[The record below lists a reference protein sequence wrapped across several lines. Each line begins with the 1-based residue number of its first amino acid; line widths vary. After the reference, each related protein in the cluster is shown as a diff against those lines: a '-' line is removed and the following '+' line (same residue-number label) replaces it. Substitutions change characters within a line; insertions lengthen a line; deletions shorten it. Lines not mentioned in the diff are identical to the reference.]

1 MRSLVQMLLSAALL
15 WVGLPAEV
23 AAQNYIIG
31 PGDKLSISVFGR
43 DEFTRITEVRG
54 DGSIQLHLLGRVEA
68 AGQTLSEIEDQ
79 IVQRASS
86 LFDGSVSIVVGIA
99 QYRPIFVLGNV
110 QTPGSYPFAPGMTVI
125 KVIALAGGYERA
137 NAETSDERSVLEA
150 QRRAIDAQIR
160 LRFAQDEQ
168 KAIAAELERLHSADP
183 EVMVPP
189 PPEINPDQIE
199 LFQMSRAIL
208 EETIEGFHR
217 REALAEAE
225 TSFYSQRRE
234 IIGRQLLVIEGQL
247 ADINALVS
255 QGLSRRERLVDLQV
269 DVDNYRADELET
281 LAFAA
286 KAEQTGANAE
296 SEIGVAVTRYHRDLL
311 REKILIDQ
319 KVELLRSNLSASMNY
334 LRLAAPTTALTIEEQ
349 METVFEVYH
358 SSTAGQPEQVT
369 LTSKLQPD
377 DVLVVTFKRVVN

>member
-1 MRSLVQMLLSAALL
+1 MRSLVQILVSAAVLCTGLL
-15 WVGLPAEV
+15 AEV

-43 DEFTRITEVRG
+43 DEFTRVTEVRG
-54 DGSIQLHLLGRVEA
+54 DGSIRLHLLGRVEA
-68 AGQTLSEIEDQ
+68 AGRTLSEIEDQ
-79 IVQRASS
+79 IVKRADS

-110 QTPGSYPFAPGMTVI
+110 QTSGSYPFAPGMTVI
-125 KVIALAGGYERA
+125 KAIALAGGYERA
-137 NAETSDERSVLEA
+137 NAEDSDERSVLEA

-183 EVMVPP
+183 EVMVPAP
-189 PPEINPDQIE
+189 AEINPDQVE

-208 EETIEGFHR
+208 DETIEGFHR

-234 IIGRQLLVIEGQL
+234 IIGRQLVVIEGQL

-334 LRLAAPTTALTIEEQ
+334 LRLASPTTALTIEEQ

-358 SSTAGQPEQVT
+358 SSTAGQPEPVT